1 MNELDEIQEWLAW
14 AHANHAP
21 KGLIIFLE
29 RTIQAIQDDLAVA
42 EAEEYWKDE
51 LELPQ

>member
-1 MNELDEIQEWLAW
+1 MNEMDEIQEWLEW
-14 AHANHAP
+14 AHANRAP
-21 KGLIIFLE
+21 NGLIIFLE
-29 RTIQAIQDDLAVA
+29 RTIKELHEDLTAE

>member
-1 MNELDEIQEWLAW
+1 MSELCEIQEWLEW

-21 KGLIIFLE
+21 NGLIIFLE
-29 RTIQAIQDDLAVA
+29 RTITEVSEDLAAV
-42 EAEEYWKDE
+42 ETEEYWKDE

>member
-1 MNELDEIQEWLAW
+1 MNELEDINEWLEW
-14 AHANHAP
+14 AHANNAP
-21 KGLIIFLE
+21 NGLIIFLE
-29 RTIQAIQDDLAVA
+29 RTIKALQEDLNIA